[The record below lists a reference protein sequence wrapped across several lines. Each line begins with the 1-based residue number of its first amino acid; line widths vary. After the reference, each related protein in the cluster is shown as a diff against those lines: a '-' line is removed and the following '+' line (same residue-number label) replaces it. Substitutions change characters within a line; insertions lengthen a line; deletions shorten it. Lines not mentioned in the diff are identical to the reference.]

1 MSPVMVV
8 CFAFVLRFRLSSNDI
23 RDAHR
28 YTFHFRGCL
37 HFAQPE
43 PPNSFVCLLNLFIAL
58 LHASGKYKETRPD
71 VQMDFCGRRS
81 FDNRRWIS
89 YCTSLLACLPPRI
102 SSGPECVCKAVVDVG
117 FL

>member
-89 YCTSLLACLPPRI
+89 FCTFSPASPPESLLVQSACARL
-102 SSGPECVCKAVVDVG
+102 
-117 FL
+117 